1 MIINRRTII
10 WDTSPRFVPLGHDPG
25 SPASL
30 PPDVNSPSCVNS
42 GMSSSNAQ
50 ASVSP
55 VLSPMHYS
63 VGNSFPPQDCS
74 VFQKGSIF
82 PSSSFLIAETDIA
95 ISPAS
100 ESEDAHKKTAQT
112 KNSMMNGDP
121 MNAPIPLNPGKVRR
135 GHSKP
140 LINVILLLWLMA
152 GRLN

>member
-1 MIINRRTII
+1 MV
-10 WDTSPRFVPLGHDPG
+10 DLGHDPG

-30 PPDVNSPSCVNS
+30 PPDVNSPSCVNF
-42 GMSSSNAQ
+42 GMSSLNAQ

-100 ESEDAHKKTAQT
+100 ESEDAHKKAAQT
-112 KNSMMNGDP
+112 ENSMMNGDP
-121 MNAPIPLNPGKVRR
+121 MNAPIPLTLER
-135 GHSKP
+135 
-140 LINVILLLWLMA
+140 
-152 GRLN
+152 